1 MTPPSNAKP
10 YALPKSLYLLI
21 LAMLR
26 AEEREEKQTKIK
38 EKNGN

>member
-26 AEEREEKQTKIK
+26 AEEREEMKSGIK
-38 EKNGN
+38 KKGHR

>member
-21 LAMLR
+21 LAMIR
-26 AEEREEKQTKIK
+26 AEER
-38 EKNGN
+38 KNNLKSKTHE